1 MEEKKFISIC
11 KALGDNNR
19 MKIVKMLKK
28 GSLCAKNDILKHLD
42 CSQPTLSYHM
52 KLLVE
57 SGIVRSR
64 KQGLW
69 TFYTVDRRVADNF
82 AAQVADNF
90 AAHIVN
96 VCTPAEEPAKD

>member
-1 MEEKKFISIC
+1 MEEKKFISVC

-19 MKIVKMLKK
+19 MKIVKMLRK
-28 GSLCAKNDILKHLD
+28 GTLCANGILKSLD

-52 KLLVE
+52 KLLCE
-57 SGIVRSR
+57 SGIVKAR

-69 TFYTVDRRVADNF
+69 TFYTLDRK
-82 AAQVADNF
+82 VADNF

-96 VCTPAEEPAKD
+96 VCTPIEDVKKDEAAEK

>member
-28 GSLCAKNDILKHLD
+28 GSLCANAILKHLD

-82 AAQVADNF
+82 AA
-90 AAHIVN
+90 HIVN
-96 VCTPAEEPAKD
+96 VCTPAEEPAKDAEPAK